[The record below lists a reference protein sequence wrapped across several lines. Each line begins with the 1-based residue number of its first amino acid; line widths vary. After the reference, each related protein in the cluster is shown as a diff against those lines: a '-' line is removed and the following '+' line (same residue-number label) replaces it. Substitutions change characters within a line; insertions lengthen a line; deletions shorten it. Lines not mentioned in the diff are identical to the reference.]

1 MVGGLRCIYGVVSM
15 KVNKD
20 IIVKHGVMKIEVN
33 NEIIEY
39 TKITGYDM
47 NPRVKDSC

>member
-1 MVGGLRCIYGVVSM
+1 MNVVGGLRCISGVISINVS
-15 KVNKD
+15 KD

-33 NEIIEY
+33 NEIIVY

-47 NPRVKDSC
+47 NPRV